1 MKRILILASFV
12 SGVAYGQ
19 NLKSDSLLQL
29 LPGDALKEYVFPDI
43 SNNELLQNQK
53 IFLFKDK
60 DENEMGGLMA
70 DGNATFSHM
79 ASLGSIFIHS
89 QDGMACLVPDLQKVE
104 RMPRGRFG
112 DTQNADSMPNAFPKQ
127 KILMIPSK

>member
-1 MKRILILASFV
+1 MKRILILALFV
-12 SGVAYGQ
+12 SGAAYGQ

-29 LPGDALKEYVFPDI
+29 LPGDALKGNLFPDI

-70 DGNATFSHM
+70 DGNATFSHKT
-79 ASLGSIFIHS
+79 SLGSIFILS
-89 QDGMACLVPDLQKVE
+89 EDGMACLIPDLQKVE
-104 RMPRGRFG
+104 RMPRQGFG
-112 DTQNADSMPNAFPKQ
+112 DTQNADRMPNAFPKQ
-127 KILMIPSK
+127 KILMIPRK